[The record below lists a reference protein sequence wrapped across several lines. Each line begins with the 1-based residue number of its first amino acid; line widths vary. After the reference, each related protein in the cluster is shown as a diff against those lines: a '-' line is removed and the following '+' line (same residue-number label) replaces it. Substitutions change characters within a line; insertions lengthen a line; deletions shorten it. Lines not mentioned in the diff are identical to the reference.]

1 MNYDITDLNLA
12 AEGALKS
19 EWADQQMPV
28 LQGIRKR
35 FAETRPLE
43 GVRIAACL
51 HVTSETSNLAKTLV
65 AGGAELA
72 LCASNPLSTQDDIA
86 AHLVSEG
93 IAVFARNGEDS
104 ETYYNHISATVETKP
119 HLTIDDGADLVA
131 MLHSERRELLDGT
144 IGGMEET
151 TTGVIRLKALHAE
164 GKLAYP
170 IIAVNDAM
178 TKHMFDNRYGT
189 GQSTLDGIIRATNML
204 ITGKSVVIIGY
215 GWCGRGFA
223 DRARG
228 LGAHTIVCE
237 VDPVRALEAVMD
249 GHRVMSLDEASKI
262 GDIFLTVTGGLHAI
276 DKHHFENMKSGAI
289 VANSGHFNVE
299 INIDALRE
307 MSEHRRYIRPFVEE
321 HTLED
326 GRRINLLAEGRLV
339 NLAAAEGHPPSVM
352 DMSFANQAL
361 ASEYIAA
368 NHANLEP
375 GVHTLPN
382 EIDIEIA
389 SLKLNSMGMT
399 FDKLTAEQEKY
410 LNSWELGT

>member
-104 ETYYNHISATVETKP
+104 ETYYNHISAAVDTKP

-151 TTGVIRLKALHAE
+151 TTGVIRLKALDAE

-170 IIAVNDAM
+170 VIAVNDAM

-276 DKHHFENMKSGAI
+276 DKQHFENMKSGAI

-299 INIDALRE
+299 INIEALRE
-307 MSEHRRYIRPFVEE
+307 MSEHRRYIRTFVEE

-361 ASEYIAA
+361 ASEYIAS

-375 GVHTLPN
+375 GVHTLPK

-389 SLKLNSMGMT
+389 SLKLNAMGMT
-399 FDKLTAEQEKY
+399 FDTLTAEQEKY

>member
-1 MNYDITDLNLA
+1 MQFDITDPGLGHQGELRA
-12 AEGALKS
+12 QWAEH
-19 EWADQQMPV
+19 EMPV
-28 LQGIRKR
+28 LRGIRER
-35 FAETRPLE
+35 FATTQPLK
-43 GVRIAACL
+43 GVKIAACL
-51 HVTSETSNLAKTLV
+51 HVTSETANLALTLK
-65 AGGAELA
+65 AGGANLV

-86 AHLVSEG
+86 AYLVDQG
-93 IAVFARNGEDS
+93 IPVFARNGEDS
-104 ETYYNHISATVETKP
+104 ETYYAHINAAADTGPQV
-119 HLTIDDGADLVA
+119 TIDDGADLVA
-131 MLHSERRELLDGT
+131 VLHSDKQHLLKDA

-170 IIAVNDAM
+170 IVAVNDSM

-204 ITGKSVVIIGY
+204 ITGKTVVVIGY

-228 LGAHTIVCE
+228 LGAHTVVCE

-249 GHRVMSLDEASKI
+249 GHRVMSMDEASPQ

-276 DKHHFENMKSGAI
+276 DAQHFDAMKDGAV

-299 INIDALRE
+299 INIDALEE
-307 MSEHRRYIRPFVEE
+307 MSESKRTVRPFVEE
-321 HTLED
+321 YVIED
-326 GRRINLLAEGRLV
+326 GRRVNLLAEGRLV

-361 ASEYIAA
+361 AAEHIVN
-368 NHANLEP
+368 NHQTMEP
-375 GVHTLPN
+375 GVYTLPE
-382 EIDIEIA
+382 EIDKDIA
-389 SLKLNSMGMT
+389 ALKLRSMGMA
-399 FDKLTAEQEKY
+399 FDELTPAQFKY
-410 LNSWELGT
+410 LNSWESGT

>member
-1 MNYDITDLNLA
+1 MDFDITDPSLA
-12 AEGALKS
+12 HQGELRAQWAE
-19 EWADQQMPV
+19 QQMPV
-28 LQGIRKR
+28 LRDIRER
-35 FAETRPLE
+35 FADAQPLK
-43 GVRIAACL
+43 GVKVAACL
-51 HVTSETSNLAKTLV
+51 HVTSETANLALTLQS
-65 AGGAELA
+65 GGADLV

-86 AHLVSEG
+86 AYLVDEG
-93 IAVFARNGEDS
+93 IPVFARNGEDS
-104 ETYYNHISATVETKP
+104 ETYYAHINAAVDSAPQV
-119 HLTIDDGADLVA
+119 TIDDGADLVA
-131 MLHSERRELLDGT
+131 VLHSEKRQLLEHA

-170 IIAVNDAM
+170 IIAVNDSM

-204 ITGKSVVIIGY
+204 ITGKTVVVIGY

-228 LGAHTIVCE
+228 LGAHTVVCE

-249 GHRVMSLDEASKI
+249 GHRVMSMQEAAPQ

-276 DKHHFENMKSGAI
+276 DKTHFEEMKDGAV

-299 INIDALRE
+299 INIGALEKMAESKRT
-307 MSEHRRYIRPFVEE
+307 IRPFVEE
-321 HTLED
+321 YVVED
-326 GRRINLLAEGRLV
+326 GRRIYLLAEGRLV

-361 ASEYIAA
+361 AAEHIVE
-368 NHANLEP
+368 NHHGMEP
-375 GVHTLPN
+375 GVYTLPE
-382 EIDIEIA
+382 EIDKDIA
-389 SLKLNSMGMT
+389 ALKLNAMGMA
-399 FDKLTAEQEKY
+399 FDELTPEQSKY
-410 LNSWELGT
+410 LNSWESGT

>member
-1 MNYDITDLNLA
+1 MNYDITNIDLA
-12 AEGALKS
+12 PTGALKS

-28 LQGIRKR
+28 LRGIRER
-35 FAETRPLE
+35 FTAERPLD

-104 ETYYNHISATVETKP
+104 QTYYDHIAAAADTKP

-131 MLHSERRELLDGT
+131 MLHSDKRELLDST
-144 IGGMEET
+144 LGGMEET
-151 TTGVIRLKALHAE
+151 TTGVIRLKALHAQ

-170 IIAVNDAM
+170 IVAVNDAM

-249 GHRVMSLDEASKI
+249 GHRVMSLNEAAEV

-276 DKHHFENMKSGAI
+276 DKHHFEKMKSGAI

-307 MSEHRRYIRPFVEE
+307 MTESRRSIRPFVEE

-361 ASEYIAA
+361 ASEYIAK
-368 NHANLEP
+368 NHQSLEP
-375 GVHTLPN
+375 GVHVLPK
-382 EIDIEIA
+382 EIDLEIA
-389 SLKLNSMGMT
+389 SLKLQSMGMS
-399 FDKLTAEQEKY
+399 FDTLTAEQDKY
-410 LNSWELGT
+410 LNSWEEGT

>member
-1 MNYDITDLNLA
+1 MT
-12 AEGALKS
+12 
-19 EWADQQMPV
+19 V
-28 LQGIRKR
+28 LRGIRER
-35 FAETRPLE
+35 FEKTRPLD
-43 GVRIAACL
+43 GIRIAACL
-51 HVTSETSNLAKTLV
+51 HVTSETSNLAKALV

-86 AHLVSEG
+86 AHLVADG
-93 IAVFARNGEDS
+93 ISVYARNGEDS
-104 ETYYNHISATVETKP
+104 DTYYSHISDAVDTRP

-131 MLHSERRELLDGT
+131 MLHSDKRELLDST
-144 IGGMEET
+144 LGGMEET
-151 TTGVIRLKALHAE
+151 TTGIIRLKALHAE

-204 ITGKSVVIIGY
+204 ITGKSVVVIGY

-237 VDPVRALEAVMD
+237 VDAVRALEAVMD
-249 GHRVMSLDEASKI
+249 GHRVMPLEQAATE

-276 DKHHFENMKSGAI
+276 DRHHFELMKSGAV

-299 INIDALRE
+299 INIEALEELTEAKRTV
-307 MSEHRRYIRPFVEE
+307 RPFVEE

-361 ASEYIAA
+361 ASEYIAS
-368 NHANLEP
+368 NHASLEP
-375 GVHTLPN
+375 GVHMLPP
-382 EIDIEIA
+382 EIDVEIA
-389 SLKLNSMGMT
+389 SLKLKSMGMG
-399 FDKLTAEQEKY
+399 FDTLSPEQERY
-410 LNSWELGT
+410 INSWEAGT

>member
-1 MNYDITDLNLA
+1 MNYDIADINLA
-12 AEGALKS
+12 SEGALKS

-28 LQGIRKR
+28 LKGIKNR

-43 GVRIAACL
+43 GIRIAACL
-51 HVTSETSNLAKTLV
+51 HVTSETANLAKTLV
-65 AGGAELA
+65 AGGAEVA

-93 IAVFARNGEDS
+93 ISVFAVNGEDS
-104 ETYYNHISATVETKP
+104 ETYYQHISAAVDTKP

-131 MLHSERRELLDGT
+131 LLHSEKRDLLDST
-144 IGGMEET
+144 LGGMEET

-170 IIAVNDAM
+170 IIAVNDSK

-204 ITGKSVVIIGY
+204 ITGKTVVTIGY

-223 DRARG
+223 DRAKG
-228 LGAHTIVCE
+228 LGAHTVVCE

-249 GHRVMSLDEASKI
+249 GHRVMGLEEASRI
-262 GDIFLTVTGGLHAI
+262 GDIFLTVTGGFHAI
-276 DKHHFENMKSGAI
+276 DKHHFEKMKSGAV

-307 MSEHRRYIRPFVEE
+307 MSEARRYVRTFVEE

-361 ASEYIAA
+361 ASEYIIT
-368 NHANLEP
+368 NHASLEP
-375 GVHTLPN
+375 GVHLLPQ
-382 EIDIEIA
+382 EIDLDIA
-389 SLKLNSMGMT
+389 ALKLQSMGMG
-399 FDKLTAEQEKY
+399 FDTLTPAQEKY
-410 LNSWELGT
+410 LIAWESGT